1 MIELIDNAIQLT
13 VLIGCC
19 TYSAVQAIRR
29 NSHVWF
35 LLTCFYGAYALGLV
49 YWLLFIAFHSTYPSI
64 SPISDLSWMASVL
77 FLIVMQNTLRLPGES
92 TYRPLAAW
100 AAPAFSTVI
109 CFFLFQWGDCFL
121 NILWAVLMGACG
133 YQALRGLLWATRQ
146 NNGLR
151 NCQYFH
157 MSALI
162 FLLAEYSLWVTSG
175 FWKAENLSN
184 PYYWFDFLMTALFF
198 NFLPSLKKAA
208 IE

>member
-100 AAPAFSTVI
+100 AAPAFSTVM
-109 CFFLFQWGDCFL
+109 CFFLFQWGDYFL
-121 NILWAVLMGACG
+121 NILWVIHVDQRLQSWLCAEK
-133 YQALRGLLWATRQ
+133 
-146 NNGLR
+146 
-151 NCQYFH
+151 NCQGCAD
-157 MSALI
+157 S
-162 FLLAEYSLWVTSG
+162 YSCITVNDTGDNTSFSSCCTG
-175 FWKAENLSN
+175 GC
-184 PYYWFDFLMTALFF
+184 Y
-198 NFLPSLKKAA
+198 
-208 IE
+208 